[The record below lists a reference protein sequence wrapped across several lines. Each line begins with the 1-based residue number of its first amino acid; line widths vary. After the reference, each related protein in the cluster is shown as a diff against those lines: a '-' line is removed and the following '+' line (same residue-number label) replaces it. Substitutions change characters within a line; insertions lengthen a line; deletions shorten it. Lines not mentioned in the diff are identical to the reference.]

1 MPFRLNFR
9 KKVAL
14 VLYLKLVSHKPIS
27 GAEYLSRGQLPGSF
41 TYKVGGERSMKV
53 RKEM

>member
-1 MPFRLNFR
+1 MPFGLNFR

-14 VLYLKLVSHKPIS
+14 VLYLKLVRHKPIS
-27 GAEYLSRGQLPGSF
+27 GTESLSRGQLPGSF
-41 TYKVGGERSMKV
+41 TFKVGGEWSTKV